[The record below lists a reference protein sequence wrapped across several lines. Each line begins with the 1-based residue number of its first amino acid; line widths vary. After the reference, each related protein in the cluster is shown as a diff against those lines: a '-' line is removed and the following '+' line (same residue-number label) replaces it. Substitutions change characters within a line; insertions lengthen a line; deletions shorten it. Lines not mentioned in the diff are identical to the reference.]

1 MDSRNLYSFIISLY
15 LTLTLANSL
24 SHAHF
29 NVAPIKLTKTVSL
42 ENFKNSQKPQ
52 FLDTIDEE
60 INFWS
65 IPQQEEKHHSTK
77 VERFSKLYEGE
88 SNLIENQSSI
98 NPINFSTW
106 FGLPNNLSK
115 YVPKTGK
122 ALDSKIFHQNS
133 EKLLSEKYPEIEKV
147 VNVKN
152 SAETKNDIDIS
163 DLMILDEL
171 SEKLNDKSVSL
182 QSQKEFFP
190 KLFSPSGDIFKNSY
204 LKNEFGKKNLLN
216 KEEENSVERVE
227 NNSYKRKEVDFDE
240 SKIQK
245 KPKDIF
251 SLESK
256 NSAFLFKDLKNIPGD
271 NFSQAFGNLYKSES
285 SVEVPKF
292 SVFKHLKQPKH
303 SVAAMTS
310 VFFSPSRQN
319 HFKEMRLHDDDAV
332 DFEMPRKIF
341 KSAGKLFFNR
351 NFTSDNKKES
361 VLNEWNQN
369 EEKKDLK
376 SKKETEKRILN
387 VPANYPVLYQFLE
400 KFSDKIFG
408 AALKYELFNHY
419 ENENSTKY

>member
-240 SKIQK
+240 S
-245 KPKDIF
+245 
-251 SLESK
+251 
-256 NSAFLFKDLKNIPGD
+256 D